1 MMYSKILI
9 PLDGSKLSE
18 QILPYARL
26 LAEAFGIPV
35 ELLRV
40 NDPASMT
47 PFAPPLQ
54 GGEYLKAISDGHF
67 PPSIRVNTAVEGGK
81 TAETIVSCAA
91 LDRGTLIAMAT
102 HGLSGIQSLFLGS
115 VAYKVVHAAANPLL
129 LVRPVEGH
137 DPSKPIQ
144 IKTLLVPLDGSALA
158 EKVLP
163 HVIALAKR
171 IDLEVNLVQA
181 YTVPPESYIVGDGLY
196 MDVLRRQAE
205 AIHKGVDDYLSA
217 KTQELQAE
225 GVSRVVAVAVK
236 GDAAEEIID
245 LARKTPNCLI
255 AMSTHGRSGIGRW
268 ILGSVAAK
276 VVHHSRNPV
285 LVIRPV

>member
-1 MMYSKILI
+1 
-9 PLDGSKLSE
+9 
-18 QILPYARL
+18 
-26 LAEAFGIPV
+26 
-35 ELLRV
+35 
-40 NDPASMT
+40 
-47 PFAPPLQ
+47 
-54 GGEYLKAISDGHF
+54 
-67 PPSIRVNTAVEGGK
+67 
-81 TAETIVSCAA
+81 
-91 LDRGTLIAMAT
+91 
-102 HGLSGIQSLFLGS
+102 
-115 VAYKVVHAAANPLL
+115 
-129 LVRPVEGH
+129 
-137 DPSKPIQ
+137 
-144 IKTLLVPLDGSALA
+144 LDGSALA